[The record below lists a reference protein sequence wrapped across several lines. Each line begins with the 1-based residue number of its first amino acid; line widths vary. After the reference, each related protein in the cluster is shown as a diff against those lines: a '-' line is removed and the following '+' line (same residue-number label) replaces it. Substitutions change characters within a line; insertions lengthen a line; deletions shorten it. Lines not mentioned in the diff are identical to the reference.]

1 MASHDPRRP
10 ARGGPVSTTLVLH
23 AADEAGTRAIAGH
36 LARALAAALAR
47 GALHTVVL
55 GLHGELGAGKTA
67 FTRGF
72 MAGLDPARE
81 DDVASP
87 TYAIVQLY
95 AGDPPVRHLDLYR
108 LGSEADL
115 EAIGW
120 RDLYFSP
127 GITVVEWIDRVPS
140 AIPPNALHV
149 HLEPL
154 PSASVGLAV
163 LEVLDEPR
171 RVSLHTADASLG
183 ALLDGLSATVL
194 AAFA

>member
-1 MASHDPRRP
+1 
-10 ARGGPVSTTLVLH
+10 VSTTLVLH

-36 LARALAAALAR
+36 LARALAAAVAR
-47 GALHTVVL
+47 GAPPTVVL

-108 LGSEADL
+108 LASEADL

-127 GITVVEWIDRVPS
+127 GITVVEWIDRVPA
-140 AIPPNALHV
+140 AIPPDTLHV

-154 PSASVGLAV
+154 PRPGAAPAD
-163 LEVLDEPR
+163 VLDEPR
-171 RVSLHTADASLG
+171 RVSLRTDDASLG
-183 ALLDGLSATVL
+183 AILDGLSATVL

>member
-1 MASHDPRRP
+1 MSR
-10 ARGGPVSTTLVLH
+10 TLVLH

-36 LARALAAALAR
+36 LARALAAAVAR
-47 GALHTVVL
+47 GAPRTVVL

-108 LGSEADL
+108 LHSEADL

-120 RDLYFSP
+120 RDLYFAP

-140 AIPPNALHV
+140 AIPPDTLHV
-149 HLEPL
+149 YLEALPL
-154 PSASVGLAV
+154 PGGATT
-163 LEVLDEPR
+163 EVLDEPR
-171 RVSLHTADASLG
+171 RVSLRTEDASLG